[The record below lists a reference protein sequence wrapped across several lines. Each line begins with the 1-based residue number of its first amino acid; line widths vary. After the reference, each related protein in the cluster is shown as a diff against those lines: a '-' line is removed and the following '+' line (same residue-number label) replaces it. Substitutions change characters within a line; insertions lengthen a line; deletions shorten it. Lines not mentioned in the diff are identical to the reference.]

1 MEAMTLTQRSIND
14 LMAQGYF
21 SEIPL
26 YEQGLLKDLWIDEMK
41 NRGWDIGVTGDGN
54 DYDLAH
60 RIITNSLGI
69 VYQVE
74 NPGDVLKLMKT
85 L

>member
-1 MEAMTLTQRSIND
+1 MEAMTLTQRAIND

-26 YEQGLLKDLWIDEMK
+26 HEQGLLKELWIDEMK

-54 DYDLAH
+54 EYDLACQE
-60 RIITNSLGI
+60 SLEQAQSKFFSTFHNRM
-69 VYQVE
+69 V
-74 NPGDVLKLMKT
+74 
-85 L
+85 